1 MTFDPSWLEATLA
14 QLVAIDSRNP
24 TLVPGAPGERAIA
37 ERVASILRGIGLETE
52 IHEAASGRAS
62 AVGRLRG
69 TGGGRALMLNGH
81 VDTVGVD
88 GMERPFEPRIEGGRL
103 HGRGAY
109 DMKGSVAA
117 MLAAA
122 KALAD
127 SGTRLAGDLLVA
139 CVADEEMA
147 SLGTSEVLERY
158 PVDGAIVTEP
168 TGLDLCLAHKGF
180 AWIEVEIR
188 GRAAH
193 GSRFDEGIDANLR
206 MGRVLHALGGLE
218 ADLRAR
224 TPHPLVGPPSLHA
237 ATLDGGTG
245 WSTYAER
252 CVLGVERRTIPGET
266 EASALAE
273 VESILASLREDDGD
287 FDASARIV
295 LAREPFEAD
304 AGGAL
309 AASVS
314 AAATAVLVAPPVTR
328 GEAYWMDAALCG
340 AKGIDTVVIGPA
352 GEGAHAAL
360 EWVDLES
367 CAQLAEILARAAIAY
382 CGAPDLTAPAPA

>member
-1 MTFDPSWLEATLA
+1 MRFDPAWLEATLA

-52 IHEAASGRAS
+52 IHEAAPGRAS

-69 TGGGRALMLNGH
+69 TGGGPALMLNGH

-122 KALAD
+122 KALVE

-139 CVADEEMA
+139 CVADEEVA
-147 SLGTSEVLERY
+147 SLGTSDVLERY
-158 PVDGAIVTEP
+158 SVDGAIVTEP
-168 TGLDLCLAHKGF
+168 TELDLCLAHKGF

-193 GSRFDEGIDANLR
+193 GSRFDEGIDANLC
-206 MGRVLHALGGLE
+206 MGRVLHSLVGLE

-224 TPHPLVGPPSLHA
+224 PPHPLVGPPSLHA
-237 ATLDGGTG
+237 ATLAGGTG

-252 CVLGVERRTIPGET
+252 CVLGIERRTIPGET
-266 EASALAE
+266 ETSARAE
-273 VESILASLREDDGD
+273 VESILARLREDDGD
-287 FDASARIV
+287 FDAAARTV
-295 LAREPFEAD
+295 LAREPFEGD

-309 AASVS
+309 TASVA
-314 AAATAVLVAPPVTR
+314 AAATTVLGAPPVTR

-340 AKGIDTVVIGPA
+340 AMGIDTVVIGPA
-352 GEGAHAAL
+352 GAGAHATE
-360 EWVDLES
+360 EWVDLAS
-367 CAQLAEILARAAIAY
+367 CARLAEILARAAIAY
-382 CGAPDLTAPAPA
+382 CDRPSD

>member
-1 MTFDPSWLEATLA
+1 MRFDPAWLEATLA

-52 IHEAASGRAS
+52 IHEAAPGRAS

-69 TGGGRALMLNGH
+69 TGGGAALMLNGH

-122 KALAD
+122 KAVVD

-139 CVADEEMA
+139 CVADEEVA
-147 SLGTSEVLERY
+147 SLGTSDVLERY
-158 PVDGAIVTEP
+158 SVDGAIVTEP
-168 TGLDLCLAHKGF
+168 TELDLCLAHKGF
-180 AWIEVEIR
+180 AWIEVEVR

-193 GSRFDEGIDANLR
+193 GSRFDEGIDANLS
-206 MGRVLHALGGLE
+206 MGRVLHSLGGLE

-237 ATLDGGTG
+237 ATLAGGTG

-252 CVLGVERRTIPGET
+252 CVLGIERRTIPGET
-266 EASALAE
+266 EASARAE
-273 VESILASLREDDGD
+273 VESILARLREDDGD
-287 FDASARIV
+287 FDAAARIV
-295 LAREPFEAD
+295 LAREPFEGD

-309 AASVS
+309 TASVA
-314 AAATAVLVAPPVTR
+314 AAATTVLGAPPVTR

-340 AKGIDTVVIGPA
+340 AMGIDTVVIGPA
-352 GEGAHAAL
+352 GAGAHATE

-367 CAQLAEILARAAIAY
+367 CARLAEILARAAIAY
-382 CGAPDLTAPAPA
+382 CNRPSD